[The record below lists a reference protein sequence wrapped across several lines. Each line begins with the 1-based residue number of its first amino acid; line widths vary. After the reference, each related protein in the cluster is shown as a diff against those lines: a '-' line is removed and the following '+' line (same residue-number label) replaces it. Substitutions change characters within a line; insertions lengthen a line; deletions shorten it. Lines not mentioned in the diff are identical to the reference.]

1 MLRKLN
7 DEKDFTNDIIHGM
20 TNVLMIEAAQLF
32 KDKEIVVNNV
42 VKSY

>member
-7 DEKDFTNDIIHGM
+7 DEKDFTNDIIYGM
-20 TNVLMIEAAQLF
+20 TNVLLIEAAQLF